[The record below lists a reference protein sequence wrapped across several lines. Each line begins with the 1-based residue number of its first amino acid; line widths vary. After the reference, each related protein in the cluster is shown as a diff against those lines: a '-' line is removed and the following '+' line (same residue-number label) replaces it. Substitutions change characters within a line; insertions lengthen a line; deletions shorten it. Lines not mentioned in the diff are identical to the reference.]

1 MKIHSSSLAFYPSG
15 INPLQTGKSSSA
27 GEQKVIEKAKGDKS
41 RLNEGVLTPE
51 QLEKEFGQIRPVNLI
66 SHIDNPVN
74 VHTQKALNAYTDT
87 VNQPLHEQRA
97 QITGID
103 FYV

>member
-1 MKIHSSSLAFYPSG
+1 MEIHSSSLAFYPSG
-15 INPLQTGKSSSA
+15 IKQPQSGKSSSA
-27 GEQKVIEKAKGDKS
+27 GEQKLIEKAKGDKS

-51 QLEKEFGQIRPVNLI
+51 QLKKELGQIRTVNLT
-66 SHIDNPVN
+66 SHIDTLVN
-74 VHTQKALNAYTDT
+74 VRTQKALNAYTDT